1 MNQPK
6 RNLKIWIP
14 IAAVLCFWLGDWMGY
29 TYELTEGTT
38 THRLAD
44 ALNLNSLLLH
54 PFRLSADAFSLG
66 CGIAAALMTG
76 LIYLCVKYSKHRLMP
91 QKEYGSARWGGPED
105 IAPFLNENPQN
116 NLPLTASESLS
127 LSPKMKVTANDNYN
141 RNKNVIVFGPS
152 GSGKSYSV
160 AGPQLLQFN
169 SNYVLSDPKGELLQ
183 EYGNVLLSQGYKV
196 KVFNLKDRDKSD
208 HYNLFAY
215 IKNEDDIL
223 VVTKNLVKNLKEDP
237 TAKSTAD
244 PIWEEGMTALLEAL
258 IGYVFYELEPEE
270 RNMNSVMTLLL
281 MLESQGDGPNSVSQ
295 LDLLFDDLSINKP
308 NSFAA
313 KQYKLYKM
321 APGKTAQ
328 SINVSLGLRMSAFN
342 IPSIANICADD
353 TIDLLELGSEKKVA
367 LFVVTPD
374 TTTAYNFLAAV
385 MFQQCFQILVDIADH
400 RPDKRLPR
408 HLRFLLD
415 EFPNIGMIPDFQILI
430 STIRSRDIACT
441 LIYQSLNQLKSQY
454 KDDWA
459 TIYENCDSMIV
470 LGAGG
475 NPENLEFFSKA
486 LGKATIEVMNTSEN
500 KGSQGS
506 YTKSYQ
512 ALGRELM
519 TPEEIRTMPRNW
531 CLLMISGVAP
541 FYSRKYNL
549 KNHPNYHLVEAEGG
563 KPFDYDRRAEQS
575 FADFISNVKDVSV
588 IDDPQKIGQLYPENA
603 GKKKSV
609 SNRTEIRKRLNFCL
623 ERATDYSQFLSM
635 AKELEITPTIR
646 GKHMSYL
653 LDGAGRAV
661 RDNSLSDTDTF
672 TYAGICARLSDNAQE
687 QKYLRKTITGILRS
701 ATGMADF
708 ADKLKTAGIET
719 KVKKST
725 EQVLYRSTALDG
737 AWVPED
743 ALGSEFT
750 SEGIEYALKNGKM
763 QLSDGEENSLLDCY
777 QKLTIQYPEVCT
789 AAVKLS
795 SRQILS
801 AGKNGLV
808 LQVHDDN
815 GNPAKLM
822 VNKSEVTTSP
832 DGEITFNVGN
842 DFSYDLVYEDETHG
856 TIRGAKL
863 IQQID
868 EENHVEPVQVI
879 LSGNQIKAMSI
890 RGVTL
895 HLPQNGI
902 ERLFIP
908 EKYVLRDLDAGQCT
922 VLLYPNLQYSYVPI
936 GDSKKR
942 LNIQGDRLSEFLGSS
957 INPITESTGLKRKIA
972 AVERR
977 AGIEN
982 AKFLG
987 KMLQGMT
994 DSRIH
999 TTGDYDKVIHNLG
1012 KTQIGLTN
1020 ELAEVKQKRTTYAA
1034 AAKHLQICKTYKPVW
1049 MEYAAKPLN
1058 QKMEYFNQHSTE
1070 LQAYRNAA
1078 AYLEKESIDQSVEI
1092 DKVNVLA
1099 QEMGHRM
1106 HELVEQLRDVN
1117 LQEQKVRQERQTLAE
1132 IRSGLVE

>member
-1 MNQPK
+1 MAITKIHAIKSTLGKALAYIENPDKTDGQMLVSGYNCEPQTASIDFEMTAVLAHK
-6 RNLKIWIP
+6 ARNLKRKRS
-14 IAAVLCFWLGDWMGY
+14 
-29 TYELTEGTT
+29 TN
-38 THRLAD
+38 LAYH
-44 ALNLNSLLLH
+44 LIQS
-54 PFRLSADAFSLG
+54 FS
-66 CGIAAALMTG
+66 
-76 LIYLCVKYSKHRLMP
+76 
-91 QKEYGSARWGGPED
+91 PED
-105 IAPFLNENPQN
+105 A
-116 NLPLTASESLS
+116 
-127 LSPKMKVTANDNYN
+127 VT
-141 RNKNVIVFGPS
+141 
-152 GSGKSYSV
+152 
-160 AGPQLLQFN
+160 
-169 SNYVLSDPKGELLQ
+169 
-183 EYGNVLLSQGYKV
+183 
-196 KVFNLKDRDKSD
+196 
-208 HYNLFAY
+208 
-215 IKNEDDIL
+215 
-223 VVTKNLVKNLKEDP
+223 
-237 TAKSTAD
+237 
-244 PIWEEGMTALLEAL
+244 
-258 IGYVFYELEPEE
+258 PE
-270 RNMNSVMTLLL
+270 
-281 MLESQGDGPNSVSQ
+281 Q
-295 LDLLFDDLSINKP
+295 
-308 NSFAA
+308 AH
-313 KQYKLYKM
+313 
-321 APGKTAQ
+321 
-328 SINVSLGLRMSAFN
+328 
-342 IPSIANICADD
+342 
-353 TIDLLELGSEKKVA
+353 ELGKKLAFEYTGGKYEYVVA
-367 LFVVTPD
+367 THIDKGHIHNHIMINAVSFYDYKKLRTVPYR
-374 TTTAYNFLAAV
+374 TAR
-385 MFQQCFQILVDIADH
+385 QI
-400 RPDKRLPR
+400 
-408 HLRFLLD
+408 
-415 EFPNIGMIPDFQILI
+415 
-430 STIRSRDIACT
+430 RDISDRLCMEA
-441 LIYQSLNQLKSQY
+441 
-454 KDDWA
+454 
-459 TIYENCDSMIV
+459 
-470 LGAGG
+470 
-475 NPENLEFFSKA
+475 
-486 LGKATIEVMNTSEN
+486 
-500 KGSQGS
+500 
-506 YTKSYQ
+506 
-512 ALGRELM
+512 
-519 TPEEIRTMPRNW
+519 
-531 CLLMISGVAP
+531 
-541 FYSRKYNL
+541 
-549 KNHPNYHLVEAEGG
+549 HL
-563 KPFDYDRRAEQS
+563 
-575 FADFISNVKDVSV
+575 SV

-635 AKELEITPTIR
+635 AKGLEITPTIR
-646 GKHMSYL
+646 GKHISYL
-653 LDGAGRAV
+653 LEGAGQSV

-719 KVKKST
+719 KVKKAT
-725 EQVLYRSTALDG
+725 GQVLYRATVLDG

-763 QLSDGEENSLLDCY
+763 QITEDAEITLLDRY

-808 LQVHDDN
+808 LQAHDDN

-879 LSGNQIKAMSI
+879 LSENQIKAMSI
-890 RGVTL
+890 RGVTI

-922 VLLYPNLQYSYVPI
+922 VLLYPNQQYSYVPI

-987 KMLQGMT
+987 KMLQGMA

-999 TTGDYDKVIHNLG
+999 TTGDYDKVIHDLG
-1012 KTQIGLTN
+1012 KTRIGLTN

-1034 AAKHLQICKTYKPVW
+1034 AAKHLQICRTYKSVW

-1132 IRSGLVE
+1132 IRSDLVE

>member
-1 MNQPK
+1 MAITKIHAIKSTLGKALAYIENPDKTDGQMLVSGYNCEPQTASIDFEMTDVLAHK
-6 RNLKIWIP
+6 ARNLKRKRSTNLAYHLIQSFLSED
-14 IAAVLCFWLGDWMGY
+14 AV
-29 TYELTEGTT
+29 T
-38 THRLAD
+38 
-44 ALNLNSLLLH
+44 
-54 PFRLSADAFSLG
+54 
-66 CGIAAALMTG
+66 
-76 LIYLCVKYSKHRLMP
+76 
-91 QKEYGSARWGGPED
+91 PEQ
-105 IAPFLNENPQN
+105 A
-116 NLPLTASESLS
+116 
-127 LSPKMKVTANDNYN
+127 
-141 RNKNVIVFGPS
+141 
-152 GSGKSYSV
+152 
-160 AGPQLLQFN
+160 
-169 SNYVLSDPKGELLQ
+169 
-183 EYGNVLLSQGYKV
+183 
-196 KVFNLKDRDKSD
+196 
-208 HYNLFAY
+208 H
-215 IKNEDDIL
+215 
-223 VVTKNLVKNLKEDP
+223 
-237 TAKSTAD
+237 
-244 PIWEEGMTALLEAL
+244 
-258 IGYVFYELEPEE
+258 
-270 RNMNSVMTLLL
+270 
-281 MLESQGDGPNSVSQ
+281 
-295 LDLLFDDLSINKP
+295 
-308 NSFAA
+308 
-313 KQYKLYKM
+313 
-321 APGKTAQ
+321 
-328 SINVSLGLRMSAFN
+328 
-342 IPSIANICADD
+342 
-353 TIDLLELGSEKKVA
+353 ELGKKLAFEYTGGKYEYVVA
-367 LFVVTPD
+367 THIDKGHIHNHIML
-374 TTTAYNFLAAV
+374 NAV
-385 MFQQCFQILVDIADH
+385 SFYDY
-400 RPDKRLPR
+400 KK
-408 HLRFLLD
+408 LRTV
-415 EFPNIGMIPDFQILI
+415 PYRTVRQV
-430 STIRSRDIACT
+430 RDISDRLCMEA
-441 LIYQSLNQLKSQY
+441 
-454 KDDWA
+454 
-459 TIYENCDSMIV
+459 
-470 LGAGG
+470 
-475 NPENLEFFSKA
+475 
-486 LGKATIEVMNTSEN
+486 
-500 KGSQGS
+500 
-506 YTKSYQ
+506 
-512 ALGRELM
+512 
-519 TPEEIRTMPRNW
+519 
-531 CLLMISGVAP
+531 
-541 FYSRKYNL
+541 
-549 KNHPNYHLVEAEGG
+549 HL
-563 KPFDYDRRAEQS
+563 
-575 FADFISNVKDVSV
+575 SV

-646 GKHMSYL
+646 GKHISYL
-653 LDGAGRAV
+653 LEGAGRAV

-701 ATGMADF
+701 ATGMTDF

-725 EQVLYRSTALDG
+725 GQVLYRSTALDG

-750 SEGIEYALKNGKM
+750 SEVIEYALKNGKM
-763 QLSDGEENSLLDCY
+763 QLSDGAENSLLDRY
-777 QKLTIQYPEVCT
+777 QELTIQYPEVCT

-832 DGEITFNVGN
+832 DGEIIFNVGN
-842 DFSYDLVYEDETHG
+842 DFFYDLVYEDGTHG

-879 LSGNQIKAMSI
+879 LSENQIKAMSI

-908 EKYVLRDLDAGQCT
+908 EKYVLRDLDTGQCT

-942 LNIQGDRLSEFLGSS
+942 LKIQGDLLSEFLGSS

-1078 AYLEKESIDQSVEI
+1078 AYLEKEGIDQSVEI

-1106 HELVEQLRDVN
+1106 DELVEQLRDVN

-1132 IRSGLVE
+1132 IQSDLVE

>member
-1 MNQPK
+1 MAITKIHAIKSTLGKALAYIENPDKTDGQMLVSGYNCEPQTASIDFEMTAVLAHK
-6 RNLKIWIP
+6 ARNLKRKRSTNLAYHLIQSFSP
-14 IAAVLCFWLGDWMGY
+14 EAAV
-29 TYELTEGTT
+29 
-38 THRLAD
+38 A
-44 ALNLNSLLLH
+44 
-54 PFRLSADAFSLG
+54 
-66 CGIAAALMTG
+66 
-76 LIYLCVKYSKHRLMP
+76 
-91 QKEYGSARWGGPED
+91 PEQ
-105 IAPFLNENPQN
+105 A
-116 NLPLTASESLS
+116 
-127 LSPKMKVTANDNYN
+127 
-141 RNKNVIVFGPS
+141 
-152 GSGKSYSV
+152 
-160 AGPQLLQFN
+160 
-169 SNYVLSDPKGELLQ
+169 
-183 EYGNVLLSQGYKV
+183 
-196 KVFNLKDRDKSD
+196 
-208 HYNLFAY
+208 H
-215 IKNEDDIL
+215 
-223 VVTKNLVKNLKEDP
+223 
-237 TAKSTAD
+237 
-244 PIWEEGMTALLEAL
+244 
-258 IGYVFYELEPEE
+258 
-270 RNMNSVMTLLL
+270 
-281 MLESQGDGPNSVSQ
+281 
-295 LDLLFDDLSINKP
+295 
-308 NSFAA
+308 
-313 KQYKLYKM
+313 
-321 APGKTAQ
+321 
-328 SINVSLGLRMSAFN
+328 
-342 IPSIANICADD
+342 
-353 TIDLLELGSEKKVA
+353 ELGKKLAFEYTGGKYEYVVA
-367 LFVVTPD
+367 THIDKGHIHNHIMINAVSFYDYKKLRTVPYR
-374 TTTAYNFLAAV
+374 TAR
-385 MFQQCFQILVDIADH
+385 QI
-400 RPDKRLPR
+400 
-408 HLRFLLD
+408 
-415 EFPNIGMIPDFQILI
+415 
-430 STIRSRDIACT
+430 RDISDRLCMEA
-441 LIYQSLNQLKSQY
+441 
-454 KDDWA
+454 
-459 TIYENCDSMIV
+459 
-470 LGAGG
+470 
-475 NPENLEFFSKA
+475 
-486 LGKATIEVMNTSEN
+486 
-500 KGSQGS
+500 
-506 YTKSYQ
+506 
-512 ALGRELM
+512 
-519 TPEEIRTMPRNW
+519 
-531 CLLMISGVAP
+531 
-541 FYSRKYNL
+541 
-549 KNHPNYHLVEAEGG
+549 HL
-563 KPFDYDRRAEQS
+563 
-575 FADFISNVKDVSV
+575 SV

-653 LDGAGRAV
+653 LEGAGRAV

-701 ATGMADF
+701 VTGMADF

-763 QLSDGEENSLLDCY
+763 QLSDGEENSLLDRY

-879 LSGNQIKAMSI
+879 LSENQIKAMSI

-1132 IRSGLVE
+1132 IRSDLVE

>member
-1 MNQPK
+1 MIN
-6 RNLKIWIP
+6 
-14 IAAVLCFWLGDWMGY
+14 AVSFYDYKKLRTVPY
-29 TYELTEGTT
+29 RT
-38 THRLAD
+38 
-44 ALNLNSLLLH
+44 
-54 PFRLSADAFSLG
+54 
-66 CGIAAALMTG
+66 
-76 LIYLCVKYSKHRLMP
+76 
-91 QKEYGSARWGGPED
+91 AR
-105 IAPFLNENPQN
+105 
-116 NLPLTASESLS
+116 
-127 LSPKMKVTANDNYN
+127 
-141 RNKNVIVFGPS
+141 
-152 GSGKSYSV
+152 
-160 AGPQLLQFN
+160 
-169 SNYVLSDPKGELLQ
+169 
-183 EYGNVLLSQGYKV
+183 
-196 KVFNLKDRDKSD
+196 
-208 HYNLFAY
+208 
-215 IKNEDDIL
+215 
-223 VVTKNLVKNLKEDP
+223 
-237 TAKSTAD
+237 
-244 PIWEEGMTALLEAL
+244 
-258 IGYVFYELEPEE
+258 
-270 RNMNSVMTLLL
+270 
-281 MLESQGDGPNSVSQ
+281 
-295 LDLLFDDLSINKP
+295 
-308 NSFAA
+308 
-313 KQYKLYKM
+313 
-321 APGKTAQ
+321 
-328 SINVSLGLRMSAFN
+328 
-342 IPSIANICADD
+342 
-353 TIDLLELGSEKKVA
+353 
-367 LFVVTPD
+367 
-374 TTTAYNFLAAV
+374 
-385 MFQQCFQILVDIADH
+385 QI
-400 RPDKRLPR
+400 
-408 HLRFLLD
+408 
-415 EFPNIGMIPDFQILI
+415 
-430 STIRSRDIACT
+430 RDISDRLCMEA
-441 LIYQSLNQLKSQY
+441 
-454 KDDWA
+454 
-459 TIYENCDSMIV
+459 
-470 LGAGG
+470 
-475 NPENLEFFSKA
+475 
-486 LGKATIEVMNTSEN
+486 
-500 KGSQGS
+500 
-506 YTKSYQ
+506 
-512 ALGRELM
+512 
-519 TPEEIRTMPRNW
+519 
-531 CLLMISGVAP
+531 
-541 FYSRKYNL
+541 
-549 KNHPNYHLVEAEGG
+549 HL
-563 KPFDYDRRAEQS
+563 
-575 FADFISNVKDVSV
+575 SV

-635 AKELEITPTIR
+635 AKGLEITPTIR
-646 GKHMSYL
+646 GKHISYL
-653 LDGAGRAV
+653 LEGAGQSV

-672 TYAGICARLSDNAQE
+672 TYAGICARLSDNAHE
-687 QKYLRKTITGILRS
+687 QKYLRETITGILSS

-708 ADKLKTAGIET
+708 ADNLKVAGIET
-719 KVKKST
+719 KVKKAT
-725 EQVLYRSTALDG
+725 GQVLYRAAVLDG

-763 QLSDGEENSLLDCY
+763 QIAGDTENSLLDRY

-808 LQVHDDN
+808 LQAHDDN

-832 DGEITFNVGN
+832 DGEIIFNVGN
-842 DFSYDLVYEDETHG
+842 DFSYDLVYEDGTHG
-856 TIRGAKL
+856 TIRGTKL

-890 RGVTL
+890 RGVTI
-895 HLPQNGI
+895 HLLQNGI

-922 VLLYPNLQYSYVPI
+922 VLLYPNQQYSYVPI

-1070 LQAYRNAA
+1070 LQAYRTAA
-1078 AYLEKESIDQSVEI
+1078 AKLEKEGIDQSVEI
-1092 DKVNVLA
+1092 DKVNNFAQILESKINDLA
-1099 QEMGHRM
+1099 
-1106 HELVEQLRDVN
+1106 EQLREID
-1117 LQEQKVRQERQTLAE
+1117 LQEQDYRRERETLTAIQADLCE
-1132 IRSGLVE
+1132 

>member
-1 MNQPK
+1 MAITKIHAIKSTLGKALAYIENPDKTDGQMLVSGYNCEPQTASIDFEVTAVLSHK
-6 RNLKIWIP
+6 ARNLKRKRS
-14 IAAVLCFWLGDWMGY
+14 
-29 TYELTEGTT
+29 TN
-38 THRLAD
+38 LAYH
-44 ALNLNSLLLH
+44 LIQS
-54 PFRLSADAFSLG
+54 FS
-66 CGIAAALMTG
+66 
-76 LIYLCVKYSKHRLMP
+76 
-91 QKEYGSARWGGPED
+91 PED
-105 IAPFLNENPQN
+105 A
-116 NLPLTASESLS
+116 
-127 LSPKMKVTANDNYN
+127 VT
-141 RNKNVIVFGPS
+141 
-152 GSGKSYSV
+152 
-160 AGPQLLQFN
+160 
-169 SNYVLSDPKGELLQ
+169 
-183 EYGNVLLSQGYKV
+183 
-196 KVFNLKDRDKSD
+196 
-208 HYNLFAY
+208 
-215 IKNEDDIL
+215 
-223 VVTKNLVKNLKEDP
+223 
-237 TAKSTAD
+237 
-244 PIWEEGMTALLEAL
+244 
-258 IGYVFYELEPEE
+258 PE
-270 RNMNSVMTLLL
+270 
-281 MLESQGDGPNSVSQ
+281 Q
-295 LDLLFDDLSINKP
+295 
-308 NSFAA
+308 AH
-313 KQYKLYKM
+313 
-321 APGKTAQ
+321 
-328 SINVSLGLRMSAFN
+328 
-342 IPSIANICADD
+342 
-353 TIDLLELGSEKKVA
+353 ELGKKLAFEYTGGKYEYVVA
-367 LFVVTPD
+367 THIDKGHIHNHIMINAVSFYDYKKLRTVPYR
-374 TTTAYNFLAAV
+374 TAR
-385 MFQQCFQILVDIADH
+385 QI
-400 RPDKRLPR
+400 
-408 HLRFLLD
+408 
-415 EFPNIGMIPDFQILI
+415 
-430 STIRSRDIACT
+430 RDISDRLCMEA
-441 LIYQSLNQLKSQY
+441 
-454 KDDWA
+454 
-459 TIYENCDSMIV
+459 
-470 LGAGG
+470 
-475 NPENLEFFSKA
+475 
-486 LGKATIEVMNTSEN
+486 
-500 KGSQGS
+500 
-506 YTKSYQ
+506 
-512 ALGRELM
+512 
-519 TPEEIRTMPRNW
+519 
-531 CLLMISGVAP
+531 
-541 FYSRKYNL
+541 
-549 KNHPNYHLVEAEGG
+549 HL
-563 KPFDYDRRAEQS
+563 
-575 FADFISNVKDVSV
+575 SV

-653 LDGAGRAV
+653 LEGAGRAV

-763 QLSDGEENSLLDCY
+763 QLSDGEENSLLDRY

-879 LSGNQIKAMSI
+879 LSENQIKAMSI

-1020 ELAEVKQKRTTYAA
+1020 ELAKVKQKRTTYAA

-1106 HELVEQLRDVN
+1106 DELVEQLRDVN

-1132 IRSGLVE
+1132 IRSDLVE

>member
-1 MNQPK
+1 MVATHIDKGHIHNHIMI
-6 RNLKIWIP
+6 N
-14 IAAVLCFWLGDWMGY
+14 AVSFYDYKKLRTVPY
-29 TYELTEGTT
+29 RT
-38 THRLAD
+38 
-44 ALNLNSLLLH
+44 
-54 PFRLSADAFSLG
+54 
-66 CGIAAALMTG
+66 
-76 LIYLCVKYSKHRLMP
+76 
-91 QKEYGSARWGGPED
+91 AR
-105 IAPFLNENPQN
+105 
-116 NLPLTASESLS
+116 
-127 LSPKMKVTANDNYN
+127 
-141 RNKNVIVFGPS
+141 
-152 GSGKSYSV
+152 
-160 AGPQLLQFN
+160 
-169 SNYVLSDPKGELLQ
+169 
-183 EYGNVLLSQGYKV
+183 
-196 KVFNLKDRDKSD
+196 
-208 HYNLFAY
+208 
-215 IKNEDDIL
+215 
-223 VVTKNLVKNLKEDP
+223 
-237 TAKSTAD
+237 
-244 PIWEEGMTALLEAL
+244 
-258 IGYVFYELEPEE
+258 
-270 RNMNSVMTLLL
+270 
-281 MLESQGDGPNSVSQ
+281 
-295 LDLLFDDLSINKP
+295 
-308 NSFAA
+308 
-313 KQYKLYKM
+313 
-321 APGKTAQ
+321 
-328 SINVSLGLRMSAFN
+328 
-342 IPSIANICADD
+342 
-353 TIDLLELGSEKKVA
+353 
-367 LFVVTPD
+367 
-374 TTTAYNFLAAV
+374 
-385 MFQQCFQILVDIADH
+385 QI
-400 RPDKRLPR
+400 
-408 HLRFLLD
+408 
-415 EFPNIGMIPDFQILI
+415 
-430 STIRSRDIACT
+430 RDISDRLCMEA
-441 LIYQSLNQLKSQY
+441 
-454 KDDWA
+454 
-459 TIYENCDSMIV
+459 
-470 LGAGG
+470 
-475 NPENLEFFSKA
+475 
-486 LGKATIEVMNTSEN
+486 
-500 KGSQGS
+500 
-506 YTKSYQ
+506 
-512 ALGRELM
+512 
-519 TPEEIRTMPRNW
+519 
-531 CLLMISGVAP
+531 
-541 FYSRKYNL
+541 
-549 KNHPNYHLVEAEGG
+549 HL
-563 KPFDYDRRAEQS
+563 
-575 FADFISNVKDVSV
+575 SV

-603 GKKKSV
+603 GEKKSV

-646 GKHMSYL
+646 GKHISYL
-653 LDGAGRAV
+653 LEGAGRAV

-687 QKYLRKTITGILRS
+687 QKYLRMTITGILRS

-763 QLSDGEENSLLDCY
+763 QLSDGEENSLLDRY

-879 LSGNQIKAMSI
+879 LSENQIKAMSI

-1132 IRSGLVE
+1132 IQSDLVE

>member
-1 MNQPK
+1 MAITKIHAIKSTLGKALAYIENPDKTDGQMLVSGYNCEPQTASIDFEMTAVLAHK
-6 RNLKIWIP
+6 ARNLKRKRSTNLAYHLIQSFLSED
-14 IAAVLCFWLGDWMGY
+14 AV
-29 TYELTEGTT
+29 T
-38 THRLAD
+38 
-44 ALNLNSLLLH
+44 
-54 PFRLSADAFSLG
+54 
-66 CGIAAALMTG
+66 
-76 LIYLCVKYSKHRLMP
+76 
-91 QKEYGSARWGGPED
+91 PEQ
-105 IAPFLNENPQN
+105 A
-116 NLPLTASESLS
+116 
-127 LSPKMKVTANDNYN
+127 
-141 RNKNVIVFGPS
+141 
-152 GSGKSYSV
+152 
-160 AGPQLLQFN
+160 
-169 SNYVLSDPKGELLQ
+169 
-183 EYGNVLLSQGYKV
+183 
-196 KVFNLKDRDKSD
+196 
-208 HYNLFAY
+208 H
-215 IKNEDDIL
+215 
-223 VVTKNLVKNLKEDP
+223 
-237 TAKSTAD
+237 
-244 PIWEEGMTALLEAL
+244 
-258 IGYVFYELEPEE
+258 
-270 RNMNSVMTLLL
+270 
-281 MLESQGDGPNSVSQ
+281 
-295 LDLLFDDLSINKP
+295 
-308 NSFAA
+308 
-313 KQYKLYKM
+313 
-321 APGKTAQ
+321 
-328 SINVSLGLRMSAFN
+328 
-342 IPSIANICADD
+342 
-353 TIDLLELGSEKKVA
+353 ELGKKLAFEYTGGKYEYVVA
-367 LFVVTPD
+367 THIDKGHIHNHIML
-374 TTTAYNFLAAV
+374 NAV
-385 MFQQCFQILVDIADH
+385 SFYDY
-400 RPDKRLPR
+400 KK
-408 HLRFLLD
+408 LRTV
-415 EFPNIGMIPDFQILI
+415 PYRTVRQV
-430 STIRSRDIACT
+430 RDISDRLCMEA
-441 LIYQSLNQLKSQY
+441 
-454 KDDWA
+454 
-459 TIYENCDSMIV
+459 
-470 LGAGG
+470 
-475 NPENLEFFSKA
+475 
-486 LGKATIEVMNTSEN
+486 
-500 KGSQGS
+500 
-506 YTKSYQ
+506 
-512 ALGRELM
+512 
-519 TPEEIRTMPRNW
+519 
-531 CLLMISGVAP
+531 
-541 FYSRKYNL
+541 
-549 KNHPNYHLVEAEGG
+549 HL
-563 KPFDYDRRAEQS
+563 
-575 FADFISNVKDVSV
+575 SV

-646 GKHMSYL
+646 GKHISYL
-653 LDGAGRAV
+653 LEGAGRAV
-661 RDNSLSDTDTF
+661 RDDSLSDTDTF

-701 ATGMADF
+701 ATGMTDF

-725 EQVLYRSTALDG
+725 GQVLYRSTALDG

-763 QLSDGEENSLLDCY
+763 QIAEDAEITLLDRY
-777 QKLTIQYPEVCT
+777 QELTIQYPEVCT

-808 LQVHDDN
+808 LQAHDDN

-832 DGEITFNVGN
+832 DGEIIFNVGN

-879 LSGNQIKAMSI
+879 LSENQIKAMSI

-922 VLLYPNLQYSYVPI
+922 VLLYPKHQYSYVPI

-1106 HELVEQLRDVN
+1106 DELVEQLRDVN
-1117 LQEQKVRQERQTLAE
+1117 LQEQKVRQERKTLAE
-1132 IRSGLVE
+1132 IRSDLVE

>member
-1 MNQPK
+1 MAITKIHAIKSTLGKALAYIENPDKTDGQMLVSGYNCEPQTASIDFEVTAVLSHK
-6 RNLKIWIP
+6 ARNLKRKRS
-14 IAAVLCFWLGDWMGY
+14 
-29 TYELTEGTT
+29 TN
-38 THRLAD
+38 LAYH
-44 ALNLNSLLLH
+44 LIQS
-54 PFRLSADAFSLG
+54 FS
-66 CGIAAALMTG
+66 
-76 LIYLCVKYSKHRLMP
+76 
-91 QKEYGSARWGGPED
+91 PED
-105 IAPFLNENPQN
+105 A
-116 NLPLTASESLS
+116 
-127 LSPKMKVTANDNYN
+127 VT
-141 RNKNVIVFGPS
+141 
-152 GSGKSYSV
+152 
-160 AGPQLLQFN
+160 
-169 SNYVLSDPKGELLQ
+169 
-183 EYGNVLLSQGYKV
+183 
-196 KVFNLKDRDKSD
+196 
-208 HYNLFAY
+208 
-215 IKNEDDIL
+215 
-223 VVTKNLVKNLKEDP
+223 
-237 TAKSTAD
+237 
-244 PIWEEGMTALLEAL
+244 
-258 IGYVFYELEPEE
+258 PE
-270 RNMNSVMTLLL
+270 
-281 MLESQGDGPNSVSQ
+281 Q
-295 LDLLFDDLSINKP
+295 
-308 NSFAA
+308 AH
-313 KQYKLYKM
+313 
-321 APGKTAQ
+321 
-328 SINVSLGLRMSAFN
+328 
-342 IPSIANICADD
+342 
-353 TIDLLELGSEKKVA
+353 ELGKKLAFEYTGGKYEYVVA
-367 LFVVTPD
+367 THIDKGHIHNHIMINAVSFYDYKKLRTVPYR
-374 TTTAYNFLAAV
+374 TAR
-385 MFQQCFQILVDIADH
+385 QI
-400 RPDKRLPR
+400 
-408 HLRFLLD
+408 
-415 EFPNIGMIPDFQILI
+415 
-430 STIRSRDIACT
+430 RDISDRLCMEA
-441 LIYQSLNQLKSQY
+441 
-454 KDDWA
+454 
-459 TIYENCDSMIV
+459 
-470 LGAGG
+470 
-475 NPENLEFFSKA
+475 
-486 LGKATIEVMNTSEN
+486 
-500 KGSQGS
+500 
-506 YTKSYQ
+506 
-512 ALGRELM
+512 
-519 TPEEIRTMPRNW
+519 
-531 CLLMISGVAP
+531 
-541 FYSRKYNL
+541 
-549 KNHPNYHLVEAEGG
+549 HL
-563 KPFDYDRRAEQS
+563 
-575 FADFISNVKDVSV
+575 SV

-635 AKELEITPTIR
+635 AKGLEITPTIR

-653 LDGAGRAV
+653 LEGAGRSV

-687 QKYLRKTITGILRS
+687 QKYLRETITGILGS

-708 ADKLKTAGIET
+708 ADKLKVASIES
-719 KVKKST
+719 KVKKAT
-725 EQVLYRSTALDG
+725 GQVLYRAAVLDG

-763 QLSDGEENSLLDCY
+763 QIAGNTENSLLDCY

-808 LQVHDDN
+808 LQAHDDN

-832 DGEITFNVGN
+832 DGEIIFNVGN
-842 DFSYDLVYEDETHG
+842 DFSYDLVYEDGTHG

-879 LSGNQIKAMSI
+879 RSENQIKAMSI

-922 VLLYPNLQYSYVPI
+922 VLLYPNQQYSYVPI
-936 GDSKKR
+936 EDSKKR

-994 DSRIH
+994 DSRIY

-1020 ELAEVKQKRTTYAA
+1020 ELAEVKQMRTTYAA

-1049 MEYAAKPLN
+1049 MEYAAKTLN

-1078 AYLEKESIDQSVEI
+1078 AYLEKEGIDQSVEI

-1106 HELVEQLRDVN
+1106 DELVEQLRDVN
-1117 LQEQKVRQERQTLAE
+1117 LQEQKVRQEQQTLAE
-1132 IRSGLVE
+1132 IQSDLVE

>member
-1 MNQPK
+1 MVATHIDKGHIHNHIMI
-6 RNLKIWIP
+6 N
-14 IAAVLCFWLGDWMGY
+14 AVSFYDYKKLRTVPY
-29 TYELTEGTT
+29 RT
-38 THRLAD
+38 
-44 ALNLNSLLLH
+44 
-54 PFRLSADAFSLG
+54 
-66 CGIAAALMTG
+66 
-76 LIYLCVKYSKHRLMP
+76 
-91 QKEYGSARWGGPED
+91 AR
-105 IAPFLNENPQN
+105 
-116 NLPLTASESLS
+116 
-127 LSPKMKVTANDNYN
+127 
-141 RNKNVIVFGPS
+141 
-152 GSGKSYSV
+152 
-160 AGPQLLQFN
+160 
-169 SNYVLSDPKGELLQ
+169 
-183 EYGNVLLSQGYKV
+183 
-196 KVFNLKDRDKSD
+196 
-208 HYNLFAY
+208 
-215 IKNEDDIL
+215 
-223 VVTKNLVKNLKEDP
+223 
-237 TAKSTAD
+237 
-244 PIWEEGMTALLEAL
+244 
-258 IGYVFYELEPEE
+258 
-270 RNMNSVMTLLL
+270 
-281 MLESQGDGPNSVSQ
+281 
-295 LDLLFDDLSINKP
+295 
-308 NSFAA
+308 
-313 KQYKLYKM
+313 
-321 APGKTAQ
+321 
-328 SINVSLGLRMSAFN
+328 
-342 IPSIANICADD
+342 
-353 TIDLLELGSEKKVA
+353 
-367 LFVVTPD
+367 
-374 TTTAYNFLAAV
+374 
-385 MFQQCFQILVDIADH
+385 QI
-400 RPDKRLPR
+400 
-408 HLRFLLD
+408 
-415 EFPNIGMIPDFQILI
+415 
-430 STIRSRDIACT
+430 RDISDRLCMEA
-441 LIYQSLNQLKSQY
+441 
-454 KDDWA
+454 
-459 TIYENCDSMIV
+459 
-470 LGAGG
+470 
-475 NPENLEFFSKA
+475 
-486 LGKATIEVMNTSEN
+486 
-500 KGSQGS
+500 
-506 YTKSYQ
+506 
-512 ALGRELM
+512 
-519 TPEEIRTMPRNW
+519 
-531 CLLMISGVAP
+531 
-541 FYSRKYNL
+541 
-549 KNHPNYHLVEAEGG
+549 HL
-563 KPFDYDRRAEQS
+563 
-575 FADFISNVKDVSV
+575 SV

-653 LDGAGRAV
+653 LEGAGRAV

-701 ATGMADF
+701 VTGMADF

-763 QLSDGEENSLLDCY
+763 QLSDGEENSLLDRY

-879 LSGNQIKAMSI
+879 LSENQIKAMSI

-1132 IRSGLVE
+1132 IRSDLVE

>member
-1 MNQPK
+1 MAITKIHAIKSTLGKALAYIENPDKTDGQMLVSGYNCEPQTASIDFEMTAVLAHK
-6 RNLKIWIP
+6 ARNLKRKRSTNLAYHLIQSFLSED
-14 IAAVLCFWLGDWMGY
+14 AV
-29 TYELTEGTT
+29 T
-38 THRLAD
+38 
-44 ALNLNSLLLH
+44 
-54 PFRLSADAFSLG
+54 
-66 CGIAAALMTG
+66 
-76 LIYLCVKYSKHRLMP
+76 
-91 QKEYGSARWGGPED
+91 PEQ
-105 IAPFLNENPQN
+105 A
-116 NLPLTASESLS
+116 
-127 LSPKMKVTANDNYN
+127 
-141 RNKNVIVFGPS
+141 
-152 GSGKSYSV
+152 
-160 AGPQLLQFN
+160 
-169 SNYVLSDPKGELLQ
+169 
-183 EYGNVLLSQGYKV
+183 
-196 KVFNLKDRDKSD
+196 
-208 HYNLFAY
+208 H
-215 IKNEDDIL
+215 
-223 VVTKNLVKNLKEDP
+223 
-237 TAKSTAD
+237 
-244 PIWEEGMTALLEAL
+244 
-258 IGYVFYELEPEE
+258 
-270 RNMNSVMTLLL
+270 
-281 MLESQGDGPNSVSQ
+281 
-295 LDLLFDDLSINKP
+295 
-308 NSFAA
+308 
-313 KQYKLYKM
+313 
-321 APGKTAQ
+321 
-328 SINVSLGLRMSAFN
+328 
-342 IPSIANICADD
+342 
-353 TIDLLELGSEKKVA
+353 ELGKKLAFEYTGGKYEYVVA
-367 LFVVTPD
+367 THIDKGHIHNHIML
-374 TTTAYNFLAAV
+374 NAV
-385 MFQQCFQILVDIADH
+385 SFYDY
-400 RPDKRLPR
+400 KK
-408 HLRFLLD
+408 LRTV
-415 EFPNIGMIPDFQILI
+415 PYRTVRQV
-430 STIRSRDIACT
+430 RDISDRLCMEA
-441 LIYQSLNQLKSQY
+441 
-454 KDDWA
+454 
-459 TIYENCDSMIV
+459 
-470 LGAGG
+470 
-475 NPENLEFFSKA
+475 
-486 LGKATIEVMNTSEN
+486 
-500 KGSQGS
+500 
-506 YTKSYQ
+506 
-512 ALGRELM
+512 
-519 TPEEIRTMPRNW
+519 
-531 CLLMISGVAP
+531 
-541 FYSRKYNL
+541 
-549 KNHPNYHLVEAEGG
+549 HL
-563 KPFDYDRRAEQS
+563 
-575 FADFISNVKDVSV
+575 SV

-646 GKHMSYL
+646 GKHISYL
-653 LDGAGRAV
+653 LEGAGRAV
-661 RDNSLSDTDTF
+661 RDDSLSDTDTF

-763 QLSDGEENSLLDCY
+763 QLSDGEENSLLDRY

-879 LSGNQIKAMSI
+879 LSENQIKAMSI

-1132 IRSGLVE
+1132 IQSDLVE

>member
-1 MNQPK
+1 MIN
-6 RNLKIWIP
+6 
-14 IAAVLCFWLGDWMGY
+14 AVSFYDYKKLRTVPY
-29 TYELTEGTT
+29 RT
-38 THRLAD
+38 
-44 ALNLNSLLLH
+44 
-54 PFRLSADAFSLG
+54 
-66 CGIAAALMTG
+66 
-76 LIYLCVKYSKHRLMP
+76 
-91 QKEYGSARWGGPED
+91 AR
-105 IAPFLNENPQN
+105 
-116 NLPLTASESLS
+116 
-127 LSPKMKVTANDNYN
+127 
-141 RNKNVIVFGPS
+141 
-152 GSGKSYSV
+152 
-160 AGPQLLQFN
+160 
-169 SNYVLSDPKGELLQ
+169 
-183 EYGNVLLSQGYKV
+183 
-196 KVFNLKDRDKSD
+196 
-208 HYNLFAY
+208 
-215 IKNEDDIL
+215 
-223 VVTKNLVKNLKEDP
+223 
-237 TAKSTAD
+237 
-244 PIWEEGMTALLEAL
+244 
-258 IGYVFYELEPEE
+258 
-270 RNMNSVMTLLL
+270 
-281 MLESQGDGPNSVSQ
+281 
-295 LDLLFDDLSINKP
+295 
-308 NSFAA
+308 
-313 KQYKLYKM
+313 
-321 APGKTAQ
+321 
-328 SINVSLGLRMSAFN
+328 
-342 IPSIANICADD
+342 
-353 TIDLLELGSEKKVA
+353 
-367 LFVVTPD
+367 
-374 TTTAYNFLAAV
+374 
-385 MFQQCFQILVDIADH
+385 QI
-400 RPDKRLPR
+400 
-408 HLRFLLD
+408 
-415 EFPNIGMIPDFQILI
+415 
-430 STIRSRDIACT
+430 RDISDRLCMEA
-441 LIYQSLNQLKSQY
+441 
-454 KDDWA
+454 
-459 TIYENCDSMIV
+459 
-470 LGAGG
+470 
-475 NPENLEFFSKA
+475 
-486 LGKATIEVMNTSEN
+486 
-500 KGSQGS
+500 
-506 YTKSYQ
+506 
-512 ALGRELM
+512 
-519 TPEEIRTMPRNW
+519 
-531 CLLMISGVAP
+531 
-541 FYSRKYNL
+541 
-549 KNHPNYHLVEAEGG
+549 HL
-563 KPFDYDRRAEQS
+563 
-575 FADFISNVKDVSV
+575 SV

-653 LDGAGRAV
+653 LEGAGRAV

-763 QLSDGEENSLLDCY
+763 QLSDGEENSLLDRY

-879 LSGNQIKAMSI
+879 LSENQIKAMSI

-1034 AAKHLQICKTYKPVW
+1034 AAKHLQICKTYRPVW

-1132 IRSGLVE
+1132 IRSDLVE

>member
-1 MNQPK
+1 MAITKIHAIKSTLGKALAYIENPDKTDGQMLVSGYNCEPQTASIDFEMTAVLAHK
-6 RNLKIWIP
+6 ARNLKRKRS
-14 IAAVLCFWLGDWMGY
+14 
-29 TYELTEGTT
+29 TN
-38 THRLAD
+38 LAY
-44 ALNLNSLLLH
+44 H
-54 PFRLSADAFSLG
+54 
-66 CGIAAALMTG
+66 
-76 LIYLCVKYSKHRLMP
+76 LIQS
-91 QKEYGSARWGGPED
+91 
-105 IAPFLNENPQN
+105 F
-116 NLPLTASESLS
+116 
-127 LSPKMKVTANDNYN
+127 SPKDAVT
-141 RNKNVIVFGPS
+141 
-152 GSGKSYSV
+152 
-160 AGPQLLQFN
+160 
-169 SNYVLSDPKGELLQ
+169 
-183 EYGNVLLSQGYKV
+183 
-196 KVFNLKDRDKSD
+196 
-208 HYNLFAY
+208 
-215 IKNEDDIL
+215 
-223 VVTKNLVKNLKEDP
+223 
-237 TAKSTAD
+237 
-244 PIWEEGMTALLEAL
+244 
-258 IGYVFYELEPEE
+258 PE
-270 RNMNSVMTLLL
+270 
-281 MLESQGDGPNSVSQ
+281 Q
-295 LDLLFDDLSINKP
+295 
-308 NSFAA
+308 AH
-313 KQYKLYKM
+313 
-321 APGKTAQ
+321 
-328 SINVSLGLRMSAFN
+328 
-342 IPSIANICADD
+342 
-353 TIDLLELGSEKKVA
+353 ELGKKLAFEYTGGKYEYVVA
-367 LFVVTPD
+367 THIDKGHIHNHIMINAVSFYDYKKLRTVPYR
-374 TTTAYNFLAAV
+374 TAR
-385 MFQQCFQILVDIADH
+385 QI
-400 RPDKRLPR
+400 
-408 HLRFLLD
+408 
-415 EFPNIGMIPDFQILI
+415 
-430 STIRSRDIACT
+430 RDISDRLCMEA
-441 LIYQSLNQLKSQY
+441 
-454 KDDWA
+454 
-459 TIYENCDSMIV
+459 
-470 LGAGG
+470 
-475 NPENLEFFSKA
+475 
-486 LGKATIEVMNTSEN
+486 
-500 KGSQGS
+500 
-506 YTKSYQ
+506 
-512 ALGRELM
+512 
-519 TPEEIRTMPRNW
+519 
-531 CLLMISGVAP
+531 
-541 FYSRKYNL
+541 
-549 KNHPNYHLVEAEGG
+549 HL
-563 KPFDYDRRAEQS
+563 
-575 FADFISNVKDVSV
+575 SV

-635 AKELEITPTIR
+635 AKGLEITPTIR
-646 GKHMSYL
+646 GKHISYL
-653 LDGAGRAV
+653 LEGAGQSV

-719 KVKKST
+719 KVKKAT
-725 EQVLYRSTALDG
+725 GQVLYRATVLDG

-763 QLSDGEENSLLDCY
+763 QITEDAEITLLDRY

-808 LQVHDDN
+808 LQAHDDN

-879 LSGNQIKAMSI
+879 LSENQIKAMSI
-890 RGVTL
+890 RGVTI

-922 VLLYPNLQYSYVPI
+922 VLLYPNQQYSYVPI

-1034 AAKHLQICKTYKPVW
+1034 AAKHLQICRTYKPVW

-1078 AYLEKESIDQSVEI
+1078 AYLEKEGIDQSVEI

-1106 HELVEQLRDVN
+1106 DELMEQLRDVN
-1117 LQEQKVRQERQTLAE
+1117 LQEQKVRQEQQTLAE
-1132 IRSGLVE
+1132 IQSDLVE